1 MKPQLW
7 NQTEEQRQATLILQ
21 SVSNKFYI
29 CTHRKNSSVKILKC
43 RETGKEVISAVTSEE
58 FYKKVISFLDS
69 LKVSDNENTPFPSL

>member
-29 CTHRKNSSVKILKC
+29 CSPRINISIKILKC
-43 RETGKEVISAVTSEE
+43 RETGKEVISALTSEE
-58 FYKKVISFLDS
+58 FDKKVISF
-69 LKVSDNENTPFPSL
+69 FR